1 MLQDFPKPNFP
12 TRLQALYRRQRH
24 RFKKNHLAGS
34 SVRHTP
40 PFNDL
45 KSFENNFKLPQ
56 DFIDKW
62 GIPFYRN
69 IGRTDKEWINQLT
82 SVRNEITAD
91 IIEKN
96 LGDRNWRSRQTG
108 AFFSAI
114 TSQNLNIDIIG
125 THLLKSEVSYAGS
138 VYCQVLASFNLPK
151 CVDYLNLYLDHYLTK
166 ADLWFDQR
174 AAMEAILYLDGIN
187 ATNHFERHINNW
199 SEFLK
204 NKAHWDKEITTD
216 NLDKQLSIIE
226 TVRQFI

>member
-1 MLQDFPKPNFP
+1 MEDKEMDSHKLHISGASF
-12 TRLQALYRRQRH
+12 
-24 RFKKNHLAGS
+24 
-34 SVRHTP
+34 RHTP

-45 KSFENNFKLPQ
+45 KSFDNDFELPQ

-62 GIPFYRN
+62 ILPFYLN
-69 IGRTDKEWINQLT
+69 IGRSDKEWIYQLT
-82 SVRNEITAD
+82 SVKNEISAD
-91 IIEKN
+91 VIEKN

-114 TSQNLNIDIIG
+114 TSQTRYIDIIG

-138 VYCQVLASFNLPK
+138 VYCQVLASFNLPE
-151 CVDYLNLYLDHYLTK
+151 CLDYLNFYLDYYLTR

-174 AAMEAILYLDGIN
+174 AALEAILYLDRIN
-187 ATNHFERHINNW
+187 ATNHFDSHISNW

-204 NKAHWDKEITTD
+204 NKPHWDKEISTD
-216 NLDKQLSIIE
+216 NLEKQLTVIE